1 MLKYVK
7 RRAKPAGVICG
18 FFFGSIGALWSYWFV
33 DSAAEEMARL
43 SRSIATAQA
52 EVTAIGSAESDYFI
66 ANGQS
71 DLIFVLAQQPD
82 ARREIVGKIYAGN
95 MYDRATPIRNVIGVL
110 AIAKLLDYRQTYDAY
125 EALNDVARQDAALAS
140 FVKLKEFERAIVQMA
155 QQHVAE
161 LQQRIVRD
169 TQALREIEQAQRS
182 RSAIGV
188 LCSVLGSL
196 ILLGTNLLAIQ
207 REPPA
212 APTD

>member
-1 MLKYVK
+1 MLQYVR

-18 FFFGSIGALWSYWFV
+18 FFFGSIGALWSFWFV
-33 DSAAEEMARL
+33 DSAAEEMAAL
-43 SRSIATAQA
+43 SRAIATAQA

-66 ANGQS
+66 ANSQS

-82 ARREIVGKIYAGN
+82 AKIEIVSKIYSGN
-95 MYDRATPIRNVIGVL
+95 LYDRATPIRNVIGVL

-125 EALNDVARQDAALAS
+125 ETLNDTARRDAAFAS
-140 FVKLKEFERAIVQMA
+140 FQQLKEFERVIVQMA
-155 QQHVAE
+155 QQRVAD
-161 LQQRIVRD
+161 LQQRILRD
-169 TQALREIEQAQRS
+169 TEKLRAVEQEQRA

-207 REPPA
+207 REMSPVPPE
-212 APTD
+212 

>member
-1 MLKYVK
+1 
-7 RRAKPAGVICG
+7 
-18 FFFGSIGALWSYWFV
+18 
-33 DSAAEEMARL
+33 
-43 SRSIATAQA
+43 
-52 EVTAIGSAESDYFI
+52 
-66 ANGQS
+66 
-71 DLIFVLAQQPD
+71 
-82 ARREIVGKIYAGN
+82 

-125 EALNDVARQDAALAS
+125 EALNDVARKDAELAS

-161 LQQRIVRD
+161 LQQRIARN
-169 TQALREIEQAQRS
+169 TQALREIEQEQRS

-207 REPPA
+207 REPAA